1 MKGGI
6 RRVLTFRDANSYP
19 CTAGFKDR
27 NFQKWDHCIWYSSSI
42 KSVQMMIL
50 C

>member
-1 MKGGI
+1 MKGGT

-27 NFQKWDHCIWYSSSI
+27 NFQKWDHCFGTQVLPRVF
-42 KSVQMMIL
+42 K
-50 C
+50 